1 MTVLVTD
8 TIFIIISYIHNSVE
22 SIVLVNCQFLV
33 FSIIEPTGNCID
45 MKQLS
50 STLSY
55 PNRYIC
61 SLNDTEYTYIY
72 IYIYIYI
79 HTHTHNVYL
88 SLNTNYEN
96 CYFEFHTWIVNVFAW
111 YFLFFFLLRFQTKVI
126 MWPHD

>member
-61 SLNDTEYTYIY
+61 SLNDIEYTFIYIY

-79 HTHTHNVYL
+79 HTYTHTHTMYIYHLIQTMKIVILNFTLEL
-88 SLNTNYEN
+88 SMCLLD
-96 CYFEFHTWIVNVFAW
+96 I
-111 YFLFFFLLRFQTKVI
+111 FFFFSF
-126 MWPHD
+126 